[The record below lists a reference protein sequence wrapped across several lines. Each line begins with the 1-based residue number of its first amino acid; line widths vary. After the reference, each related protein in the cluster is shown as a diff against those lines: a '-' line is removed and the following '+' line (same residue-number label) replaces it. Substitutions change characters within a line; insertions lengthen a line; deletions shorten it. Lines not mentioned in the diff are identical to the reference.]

1 MTQPVTGSD
10 ANTGS
15 TVEVEATC
23 VMLPTPCEPST
34 VPSVVDLSA
43 LSWDGALPWTDHQF
57 AIDWTPHH
65 PNVTADGDALV
76 ASLDAES
83 LVMDMDLQI
92 GFQCEAA
99 KSDIMPS
106 EQKNYAGLIITKLS
120 QLSMTLS
127 AIRSVTLDL
136 TKAAESSSTHQ
147 VLLDSPASFNLV
159 TAWLSSMDS
168 VTNMTLVADKPSS
181 FLNPHTETISAEGRD
196 SLLRDVF
203 SSSLRLVEII
213 QHIKLNTITEVES
226 KGQQDMHTARIIRH
240 LVMACN
246 ALLLEIFA
254 AVVTRLEHDTSTEK
268 PTSKTTTMVVGDL
281 RLVLV
286 AKICTYLTERQ
297 KAATD
302 QFLGQV
308 EAKDFDTTTLDG
320 LRAQMQ
326 QKLASLQQRLFE
338 F

>member
-1 MTQPVTGSD
+1 
-10 ANTGS
+10 
-15 TVEVEATC
+15 
-23 VMLPTPCEPST
+23 MLPTSCEPSI
-34 VPSVVDLSA
+34 VPSLVDP
-43 LSWDGALPWTDHQF
+43 WDGALSWTDHQF
-57 AIDWTPHH
+57 GIDWTPHH
-65 PNVTADGDALV
+65 PNVTADGDALM

-92 GFQCEAA
+92 GFQYEAA

-106 EQKNYAGLIITKLS
+106 EQKNNAGLIITKLS

-127 AIRSVTLDL
+127 AIRSVTHDL
-136 TKAAESSSTHQ
+136 TKAAESSSTQQ

-168 VTNMTLVADKPSS
+168 VTNMALSADKPSS
-181 FLNPHTETISAEGRD
+181 FLNPPMEIMHAEGRD

-203 SSSLRLVEII
+203 SSSLRLLEII
-213 QHIKLNTITEVES
+213 QHIKLNTITEAES
-226 KGQQDMHTARIIRH
+226 KGQQDIHTAPVIRH

-254 AVVTRLEHDTSTEK
+254 VVVTRLEHDTSTEK
-268 PTSKTTTMVVGDL
+268 PISRTTTMVVGNL

-286 AKICTYLTERQ
+286 AKICTYLMERQ
-297 KAATD
+297 RAATD

-308 EAKDFDTTTLDG
+308 EVKDFDATTLHD

-326 QKLASLQQRLFE
+326 QKLASLQQKLFD